1 MEVVDSAKESVA
13 EALTF
18 ENMYFALL
26 GAAEDFRIS
35 KNPDIRKSIHCL
47 EAILT
52 LNPPARVEVRTR
64 FQIAQLMWLHT
75 KNIDHARDHLK
86 KALSKVKDL
95 TSMEELKLEITSLL
109 ASVYMAKHKNNEAV
123 KLLNNTIEL
132 AINYQFWYC
141 QMCFQ
146 LAKANMDLGKISA
159 AVTTLAAGAEYA
171 GRINAQNTRL
181 LFSLSQAMAL
191 LVQRNFDVADVI
203 LKEVGA
209 ILENA
214 EQSGLALTSTEI
226 LSLKVFHH
234 VLQVSEYIWQGLIK
248 SARQSLKQL
257 HSCYKQLTQLD
268 ANNVASTS
276 NTAEMFHWMNTQQLF
291 LLVYV
296 VSVMHALQ
304 QGYTDKA
311 ESYAK
316 KALHLIDKQRTYNN
330 DSLLSSY
337 QIILLEQLVLT
348 HLLKGSTSGA
358 IKELQKCTAVYQKH
372 HHTLKHHRASL
383 HTALGLYAMALPDS
397 LDNALAQFNAALKYT
412 AEPEQVAFI
421 KLNSAIVHIKQDL
434 PPEQLNS
441 LLESIEPGKMPNK
454 CHSLKASS
462 YCIQGLAALV
472 EGRMKDAKSK
482 LRETLVMANKADL
495 NKLTSC
501 AFVLLGDIFLKMDN
515 NRDAIEMV
523 RSAHD
528 IANRIPDVGLQ
539 VWSAQLLSS
548 LYEKTGD
555 AARAEEY
562 ETVRQ
567 KISQTT
573 SADVELTV
581 NSTEHCLL
589 QWLDSEFPPSSMSM
603 V

>member
-1 MEVVDSAKESVA
+1 M
-13 EALTF
+13 
-18 ENMYFALL
+18 
-26 GAAEDFRIS
+26 
-35 KNPDIRKSIHCL
+35 
-47 EAILT
+47 
-52 LNPPARVEVRTR
+52 
-64 FQIAQLMWLHT
+64 
-75 KNIDHARDHLK
+75 
-86 KALSKVKDL
+86 
-95 TSMEELKLEITSLL
+95 
-109 ASVYMAKHKNNEAV
+109 
-123 KLLNNTIEL
+123 
-132 AINYQFWYC
+132 
-141 QMCFQ
+141 
-146 LAKANMDLGKISA
+146 
-159 AVTTLAAGAEYA
+159 
-171 GRINAQNTRL
+171 
-181 LFSLSQAMAL
+181 
-191 LVQRNFDVADVI
+191 
-203 LKEVGA
+203 
-209 ILENA
+209 
-214 EQSGLALTSTEI
+214 
-226 LSLKVFHH
+226 
-234 VLQVSEYIWQGLIK
+234 
-248 SARQSLKQL
+248 
-257 HSCYKQLTQLD
+257 
-268 ANNVASTS
+268 
-276 NTAEMFHWMNTQQLF
+276 
-291 LLVYV
+291 
-296 VSVMHALQ
+296 
-304 QGYTDKA
+304 
-311 ESYAK
+311 
-316 KALHLIDKQRTYNN
+316 
-330 DSLLSSY
+330 
-337 QIILLEQLVLT
+337 EQLVLT